1 MRPCFSSLIPYHMAC
16 KVMLTFHH
24 LIIMVLVL
32 LTCDR
37 QPLLDLWDAIYVID
51 ITCLSLYFTTH
62 LLPISPSILFWR
74 KIHSHRF
81 PIIHISAIK
90 LYGPSNLFRDLSTSY
105 PSRKFLSRSRSK
117 RLIDQP
123 IESLSKRAWGVIRFC
138 IVPFPYPSCTIPLQ
152 KTVRFDD
159 HTLVKSSP
167 FKAQGPSSALQPPFV
182 LFFVQVEAVK
192 GFSSV
197 VLFYRGILTI

>member
-1 MRPCFSSLIPYHMAC
+1 MNVCFLPLCMINNYVSVHVLVQCILFNFQVCSCSWGFQPGCLMAWQHPLRQSEGQGCYILPYHTAC

-37 QPLLDLWDAIYVID
+37 KPLLDLQDAIYVID

-74 KIHSHRF
+74 TIHSHIF

-90 LYGPSNLFRDLSTSY
+90 LYGPSSPLRDLPTGY
-105 PSRKFLSRSRSK
+105 PSRKFLSRSRS
-117 RLIDQP
+117 R
-123 IESLSKRAWGVIRFC
+123 
-138 IVPFPYPSCTIPLQ
+138 
-152 KTVRFDD
+152 
-159 HTLVKSSP
+159 
-167 FKAQGPSSALQPPFV
+167 
-182 LFFVQVEAVK
+182 
-192 GFSSV
+192 
-197 VLFYRGILTI
+197 